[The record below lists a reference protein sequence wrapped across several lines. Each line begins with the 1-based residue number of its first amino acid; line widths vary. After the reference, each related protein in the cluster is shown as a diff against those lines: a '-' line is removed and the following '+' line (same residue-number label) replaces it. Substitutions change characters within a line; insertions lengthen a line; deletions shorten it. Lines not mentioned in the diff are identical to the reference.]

1 MGSTR
6 TSKLGSTGGGASRE
20 DLLGRVLVEGL
31 DFPLPHAGG
40 EGDCVA
46 GPRGLAWDRRAQT
59 LPDSLTYLTN
69 SGMFQDKGKMPCWL
83 LEDRVSRLM
92 GMPSGV
98 CKETQRDVGEV
109 APLSSLSSLTPS
121 AAIVST
127 EAAIKYV
134 DLSHILGLGI

>member
-1 MGSTR
+1 MWP
-6 TSKLGSTGGGASRE
+6 
-20 DLLGRVLVEGL
+20 GL
-31 DFPLPHAGG
+31 
-40 EGDCVA
+40 
-46 GPRGLAWDRRAQT
+46 RGLAWDRRAQT

-109 APLSSLSSLTPS
+109 APPLLAVLTDPPF